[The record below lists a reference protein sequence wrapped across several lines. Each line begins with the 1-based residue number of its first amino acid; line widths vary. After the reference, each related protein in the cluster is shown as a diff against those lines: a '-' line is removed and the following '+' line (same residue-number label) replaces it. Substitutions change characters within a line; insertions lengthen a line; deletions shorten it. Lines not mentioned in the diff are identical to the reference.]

1 MVWGGNLHKTHLKC
15 LFFYSDGL
23 SLSQINSSQVYI
35 FSPYCAMY
43 DCFQNIVPWN
53 HQICYKVQARQ
64 VPSLTPPWSG
74 MGRLTW
80 VSLTISWKDD
90 KRNLAQN
97 KRKWHKFQKVYF
109 YLHQCQRG
117 GRLYWK
123 IHMHRSLTQQY
134 NSREK
139 VRESQPISV
148 SSKSSWDFFAR
159 EMFFLTSRDQLSA
172 GEVLYQLDLIQLVR
186 LEDMRHFGRI
196 LWMTPR

>member
-1 MVWGGNLHKTHLKC
+1 MN
-15 LFFYSDGL
+15 
-23 SLSQINSSQVYI
+23 
-35 FSPYCAMY
+35 
-43 DCFQNIVPWN
+43 DCFQNIVPLN
-53 HQICYKVQARQ
+53 HQKCYGVQARQ
-64 VPSLTPPWSG
+64 VPSLTPPWIG
-74 MGRLTW
+74 MGKLTR
-80 VSLTISWKDD
+80 VSLTILWKDD

-97 KRKWHKFQKVYF
+97 KRKGHKFQKVYF

-172 GEVLYQLDLIQLVR
+172 GEVLFQLDLIQLVR